1 MGTHE
6 RKERERESRREEIV
20 QAATKVFF
28 DKGLQSA
35 TMDEIAE
42 AAELSK
48 GTLYLYYKSKEDLYL
63 AVMNF
68 GFDILHDMFTE
79 ALTKTT
85 TVIEQLRA
93 LSGAYQ
99 KFSQKHRNYFRMF
112 HFLQNPQLHK
122 QVSEEM
128 REISRL
134 HNQRVWDVAMN
145 VLRRGVQEGT
155 LRSDVE
161 PAEMAVLMWS
171 SMNAILMQIDYQHEQ
186 WRQSMGID
194 LERVLR
200 VSNELLLESLATDS
214 VREELRRQQSV
225 VTAS

>member
-6 RKERERESRREEIV
+6 RKERERESRREEII

-28 DKGLQSA
+28 EKGLQSA

-63 AVMNF
+63 AAMNV
-68 GFDILHDMFTE
+68 GFDILYDMFAR
-79 ALTKTT
+79 ALTSTT
-85 TVIEQLRA
+85 TVIEQLRI
-93 LSGAYQ
+93 LGDTYHE
-99 KFSQKHRNYFRMF
+99 FSKKHRNYFRMF
-112 HFLQNPQLHK
+112 HFHQNPQLHK

-134 HNQRVWDVAMN
+134 HNQRVWDQALG
-145 VLRRGVQEGT
+145 VLRRGVQEGI
-155 LRSDVE
+155 LRSELE
-161 PAEMAVLMWS
+161 PAEMAVLLWS

-186 WRQSMGID
+186 WKHTMGID
-194 LERVLR
+194 MERVLR
-200 VSNELLLESLATDS
+200 LSNELLLESMITDNA
-214 VREELRRQQSV
+214 RDEFRRHYHV
-225 VTAS
+225 ASAS